1 MDCLKKVST
10 EETSEL
16 GARPVY
22 MRKLLSM
29 VQSRVE
35 SSVSDMTLKF
45 TLSALWNLT
54 DESAA
59 TCSVFLEQGGSHL
72 YLRVLQK
79 FKGNAQIET
88 KVLGF
93 CCLYDFCN
101 LIN

>member
-1 MDCLKKVST
+1 
-10 EETSEL
+10 
-16 GARPVY
+16 

-93 CCLYDFCN
+93 CYLVFGSLFN
-101 LIN
+101 

>member
-1 MDCLKKVST
+1 
-10 EETSEL
+10 
-16 GARPVY
+16 

-35 SSVSDMTLKF
+35 SRVSDITLKF

-59 TCSVFLEQGGSHL
+59 TCSVFLDQGGSLL

-88 KVLGF
+88 KVLGALF
-93 CCLYDFCN
+93 RNIYLEIYILVLNLQDF
-101 LIN
+101 